1 MPSTTLLWSR
11 GLATTPNLTA
21 DDERRATSGLVSAGP
36 VIHPRAAA
44 GSAGLAPTARL
55 PVTLSSAGS
64 AALAPAVA
72 PPVPPRVAIGGAT
85 TAPILPSLR
94 PVPLDAGASFES
106 RLPRRVALF
115 TETFLPRVDGIVN
128 TLCWTLRGLVEA
140 GCEPLVVAPRG
151 NTALLP
157 GVKVIG
163 ASSLPFPL
171 YPEVRL
177 ALMGPGIGQQLDEFQ
192 PDVIHLV
199 GPVVNGVGGLLYAQ
213 RRGIPVLASFHTNLA
228 HYARH
233 YSLGWL
239 EAWIWRALRTVHN
252 RCALTLC
259 PSHALL
265 DDLRGHGFERL
276 RYWSRGVDTEQF
288 SPERA
293 SSSWRRELGVADD
306 ATLLLYVGRLA
317 REKRVA
323 DLAPVLRRLTE
334 SGGPSGS
341 RARPVHLAMV
351 GDGPARAELAQ
362 AFSGLPVSFTGYLRG
377 EALARAYA
385 SSDLFVFPSD
395 SEAFGNVVLEAMA
408 SGLPVVAAAAGGVED
423 LVDHESTG
431 LLFSPTSLVGLEDG
445 IRQYLDDPA
454 TRRRHGQAGRSAALA
469 RTWSRQQRLLL
480 AHYAAVAGDT
490 HRPGRGV
497 AAR

>member
-1 MPSTTLLWSR
+1 MPSSMPLWSHPQPPIQHLPVSPQHLSPAR
-11 GLATTPNLTA
+11 RSPPPMLLPPAMPLAAAPDAATTPRQASIRSDPTSSF
-21 DDERRATSGLVSAGP
+21 DD
-36 VIHPRAAA
+36 
-44 GSAGLAPTARL
+44 
-55 PVTLSSAGS
+55 
-64 AALAPAVA
+64 
-72 PPVPPRVAIGGAT
+72 
-85 TAPILPSLR
+85 
-94 PVPLDAGASFES
+94 

-157 GVKVIG
+157 GVQVIG
-163 ASSLPFPL
+163 ATSMPFPL

-177 ALMGPGIGQQLDEFQ
+177 ALMGPGIGQQLDRFQ

-228 HYARH
+228 RYTHH

-239 EAWIWRALRTVHN
+239 EAWVWRALRTIHN

-259 PSHALL
+259 PSHTLL
-265 DDLRGHGFERL
+265 RDLRGRGFERL
-276 RYWSRGVDTEQF
+276 RYWSRGVDTAHF
-288 SPERA
+288 SPARA
-293 SSSWRRELGVADD
+293 SRAWRQQLGVSDGT
-306 ATLLLYVGRLA
+306 TLLLYVGRLA

-323 DLAPVLRRLTE
+323 DLAPVLRNLTQ
-334 SGGPSGS
+334 GS
-341 RARPVHLAMV
+341 ATATTPPDADRSRSHPVRAFDTSVRADRPTPIGRRRERVHLVVV
-351 GDGPARAELAQ
+351 GDGPARAELEQTFA
-362 AFSGLPVSFTGYLRG
+362 GLPVTFTGYLHG
-377 EALARAYA
+377 EALAVAYA

-423 LVDHESTG
+423 LVEHGSTG
-431 LLFSPTSLVGLEDG
+431 RLFTPTDTADLEACIRHELEDP
-445 IRQYLDDPA
+445 DA
-454 TRRRHGQAGRSAALA
+454 RRRHGQAGRAAALA

-480 AHYAAVAGDT
+480 AHYAAVANAPS
-490 HRPGRGV
+490 R
-497 AAR
+497 

>member
-1 MPSTTLLWSR
+1 MPSSIPLW
-11 GLATTPNLTA
+11 TPPSPVLPSPLT
-21 DDERRATSGLVSAGP
+21 P
-36 VIHPRAAA
+36 HH
-44 GSAGLAPTARL
+44 
-55 PVTLSSAGS
+55 
-64 AALAPAVA
+64 
-72 PPVPPRVAIGGAT
+72 
-85 TAPILPSLR
+85 APILPS
-94 PVPLDAGASFES
+94 PASSFEA

-157 GVKVIG
+157 GVQVIG
-163 ASSLPFPL
+163 ATSMPFPL

-177 ALMGPGIGQQLDEFQ
+177 ALMGPGIGQQLDRFQ

-228 HYARH
+228 RYTHH
-233 YSLGWL
+233 YSIGWL
-239 EAWIWRALRTVHN
+239 EAWVWRALRTIHN

-259 PSHALL
+259 PSHTMLR
-265 DDLRGHGFERL
+265 DLRGRGFERL
-276 RYWSRGVDTEQF
+276 RYWSRGVDTTQF

-293 SSSWRRELGVADD
+293 SQAWRRQLGVEDG
-306 ATLLLYVGRLA
+306 TPLLLYVGRLA

-323 DLAPVLRRLTE
+323 DLAPMLRNLTQ
-334 SGGPSGS
+334 GS
-341 RARPVHLAMV
+341 HASRRSERVHLAIV
-351 GDGPARAELAQ
+351 GDGPARVELEQTFA
-362 AFSGLPVSFTGYLRG
+362 GLPVTFTGYLRG
-377 EALARAYA
+377 EALATAYA

-408 SGLPVVAAAAGGVED
+408 SGLPVVAAAAGGIED
-423 LVDHESTG
+423 LVEHEATG
-431 LLFSPTSLVGLEDG
+431 RLFAPTDTTDLEACIRHELED
-445 IRQYLDDPA
+445 PTA
-454 TRRRHGQAGRSAALA
+454 RRRHGQAGRSAALA

-480 AHYAAVAGDT
+480 VHYAAVANDT
-490 HRPGRGV
+490 PAHT
-497 AAR
+497 A

>member
-1 MPSTTLLWSR
+1 MPSSMPLWTPSHPSLQPSPAP
-11 GLATTPNLTA
+11 LAA
-21 DDERRATSGLVSAGP
+21 VE
-36 VIHPRAAA
+36 AA
-44 GSAGLAPTARL
+44 GD
-55 PVTLSSAGS
+55 
-64 AALAPAVA
+64 
-72 PPVPPRVAIGGAT
+72 PRPFHT
-85 TAPILPSLR
+85 DPSF
-94 PVPLDAGASFES
+94 SFES

-157 GVKVIG
+157 GVRVLG
-163 ASSLPFPL
+163 ASSMPFPL

-177 ALMGPGIGQQLDEFQ
+177 ALMGPGIGQQLDQFK

-213 RRGIPVLASFHTNLA
+213 HRGIPVLASFHTNLA
-228 HYARH
+228 RYAQH

-239 EAWIWRALRTVHN
+239 EAWVWRALRTVHN

-265 DDLRGHGFERL
+265 RDLRGRGFERL
-276 RYWSRGVDTEQF
+276 RYWSRGVDTTQF

-293 SSSWRRELGVADD
+293 SRAWRRQLGVSDG
-306 ATLLLYVGRLA
+306 TPILLYVGRLA

-323 DLAPVLRRLTE
+323 DLVPVLRNLKH
-334 SGGPSGS
+334 
-341 RARPVHLAMV
+341 AHLAIV
-351 GDGPARAELAQ
+351 GDGPARAELEQ
-362 AFSGLPVSFTGYLRG
+362 AFAGLPVTFTGYLRG
-377 EALARAYA
+377 EALATAYA

-408 SGLPVVAAAAGGVED
+408 SGLPVVAASAGGVED
-423 LVDHESTG
+423 LVEHDGTG
-431 LLFSPTSLVGLEDG
+431 RLFAPTDTADLEAC
-445 IRQYLDDPA
+445 IHQELDDPA
-454 TRRRHGQAGRSAALA
+454 ARQRHGQAARSAALA

-480 AHYAAVAGDT
+480 AHYAAVANT
-490 HRPGRGV
+490 PTLAHSHSHST
-497 AAR
+497 

>member
-1 MPSTTLLWSR
+1 MPSSTPLWTPLHPSPPREPLSPYHPAPARLLPPPTLLSPTPQP
-11 GLATTPNLTA
+11 AT
-21 DDERRATSGLVSAGP
+21 
-36 VIHPRAAA
+36 I
-44 GSAGLAPTARL
+44 GSAPT
-55 PVTLSSAGS
+55 P
-64 AALAPAVA
+64 
-72 PPVPPRVAIGGAT
+72 
-85 TAPILPSLR
+85 
-94 PVPLDAGASFES
+94 SFEG

-157 GVKVIG
+157 GVQVIG
-163 ASSLPFPL
+163 ASSMPFPL

-177 ALMGPGIGQQLDEFQ
+177 ALMGPGIGQQLDRFQ

-228 HYARH
+228 RYTHH

-239 EAWIWRALRTVHN
+239 EAWVWRALRTVHN

-265 DDLRGHGFERL
+265 RDLRGRGFERL
-276 RYWSRGVDTEQF
+276 RYWSRGVDTTHF
-288 SPERA
+288 SPDRA
-293 SSSWRRELGVADD
+293 SRAWRQKLGVPDGT
-306 ATLLLYVGRLA
+306 TLLLYVGRLA

-323 DLAPVLRRLTE
+323 HLAPVLRGLR
-334 SGGPSGS
+334 
-341 RARPVHLAMV
+341 RVHLAIV
-351 GDGPARAELAQ
+351 GDGPARAELEQTFA
-362 AFSGLPVSFTGYLRG
+362 GLPVTFTGYLRG
-377 EALARAYA
+377 EALATAYA

-423 LVDHESTG
+423 LVEHGSTG
-431 LLFSPTSLVGLEDG
+431 HLFAPTSIADLEACIRQELED
-445 IRQYLDDPA
+445 PA
-454 TRRRHGQAGRSAALA
+454 ARRRHGQAGRAAAEA

-480 AHYAAVAGDT
+480 THYAAVANAPAPT
-490 HRPGRGV
+490 HAP
-497 AAR
+497 

>member
-1 MPSTTLLWSR
+1 MPSS
-11 GLATTPNLTA
+11 
-21 DDERRATSGLVSAGP
+21 
-36 VIHPRAAA
+36 
-44 GSAGLAPTARL
+44 L
-55 PVTLSSAGS
+55 PVWTSTPPSLASPIEPRS
-64 AALAPAVA
+64 AA
-72 PPVPPRVAIGGAT
+72 PVDPRTQA
-85 TAPILPSLR
+85 
-94 PVPLDAGASFES
+94 VPLVVPRPALTDAAASFES

-157 GVKVIG
+157 GVRVIG
-163 ASSLPFPL
+163 ASSMPFPL

-177 ALMGPGIGQQLDEFQ
+177 ALMGPGIGRQLDEFK

-199 GPVVNGVGGLLYAQ
+199 GPVVNGVGGLLYAE

-265 DDLRGHGFERL
+265 GDLHGRSFERL
-276 RYWSRGVDTEQF
+276 RYWSRGVDTQQF
-288 SPERA
+288 SPDRA
-293 SSSWRRELGVADD
+293 SPAWRRELGVPEG
-306 ATLLLYVGRLA
+306 ATSLLYVGRLA

-323 DLAPVLRRLTE
+323 DLVPVLRSFLHD
-334 SGGPSGS
+334 GGRGS
-341 RARPVHLAMV
+341 APGRRPPVHLTVV
-351 GDGPARAELAQ
+351 GDGPARAELGQ
-362 AFSGLPVSFTGYLRG
+362 AFDGLPVTFTGYLRG
-377 EALARAYA
+377 DALARAYA

-423 LVDHESTG
+423 LVEHDSTG
-431 LLFSPTSLVGLEDG
+431 RLFAPTSHTALAAS
-445 IRQYLDDPA
+445 IRHYLDDPT
-454 TRRRHGQAGRSAALA
+454 TRLLHGQAGRAAAMA

-480 AHYAAVAGDT
+480 AHYAAVANQAT
-490 HRPGRGV
+490 GRGP
-497 AAR
+497 AIATR

>member
-1 MPSTTLLWSR
+1 MPSS
-11 GLATTPNLTA
+11 
-21 DDERRATSGLVSAGP
+21 
-36 VIHPRAAA
+36 
-44 GSAGLAPTARL
+44 L
-55 PVTLSSAGS
+55 PVSPRTLSI
-64 AALAPAVA
+64 AAPIVPTLHSAVA
-72 PPVPPRVAIGGAT
+72 PATPVHSGPPAF
-85 TAPILPSLR
+85 
-94 PVPLDAGASFES
+94 PLAHPHPAEADSASSFES
-106 RLPRRVALF
+106 RLPRRIALF

-163 ASSLPFPL
+163 ASSMPFPL

-177 ALMGPGIGQQLDEFQ
+177 ALMGPGIGQQLDEFR

-199 GPVVNGVGGLLYAQ
+199 GPVVNGIGGLLYAQ
-213 RRGIPVLASFHTNLA
+213 NRGIPVLASFHTNLA

-233 YSLGWL
+233 YSLGWF

-259 PSHALL
+259 PSHAILG
-265 DDLRGHGFERL
+265 DLRQHGFERL
-276 RYWSRGVDTEQF
+276 RYWSRGVDTAQF
-288 SPERA
+288 SPEQVSPA
-293 SSSWRRELGVADD
+293 WRREVGVPDG
-306 ATLLLYVGRLA
+306 ATSLLYVGRLA

-323 DLAPVLRRLTE
+323 DLVPVLQNLAQGNGPGSSPRRR
-334 SGGPSGS
+334 P
-341 RARPVHLAMV
+341 PVHLTVV
-351 GDGPARAELAQ
+351 GDGPARVELEQ
-362 AFSGLPVSFTGYLRG
+362 AFAGLPVSFTGYLRG
-377 EALARAYA
+377 DALATAYA

-423 LVDHESTG
+423 LVEHESTG
-431 LLFSPTSLVGLEDG
+431 RLFAPTSPTDLEAS
-445 IRQYLDDPA
+445 IRPYLDDPA
-454 TRRRHGQAGRSAALA
+454 ARQRHGQAGRAAALA

-480 AHYAAVAGDT
+480 AHYAAVANQA
-490 HRPGRGV
+490 PGRGPGV